1 MFKRKLWRGIT
12 SIFAVL
18 LAIMIPLSSAAF
30 AYTGM
35 INNAL
40 GVQTSRIE
48 EVGDGEPVDTAYYK
62 SDYGDVNNFTME
74 NLNSL
79 LAAEEAH
86 IVSEM
91 EEGSV
96 LLKNENNALPL
107 NKADGTSISLL
118 GYAAFDPLYKPN
130 SGGPGV
136 NQSRTVTLKS
146 AFERAGYT
154 INPVL
159 WSAYEQAGSS
169 RGGSFGSVSYATGE
183 YGSEVYTDQV
193 TNSFQQYGDVAVIV
207 FARSGGEGRDLP
219 ISDTESNNGKSHLA
233 LLPNEISLMEMVK
246 RYKDNGTFKKVV
258 VLLNSGYAME
268 VEWLNKYGVDACLW
282 IGGPGVTGFT
292 GVVNILTGKANP
304 SGRLVDT
311 YAANSLSSPAV
322 QNAGDFTFTNVAE
335 IESTISDPAY
345 QTAKYLVAAEGIYIG
360 YRYYETR
367 YEDCILGQG
376 NANGNAGVFASTGGN
391 WNYADEV
398 SYPFGFGLSYTTFEQ
413 TLDSLTENDDNTFT
427 AVVTVRNTGSVAG
440 KDVVQLYVQTP
451 YTQENIQ
458 NKVEKSAIQLVG
470 FGKTKELKPQEEQQI
485 TITVDKYLLASYD
498 NTLEVDGAKGCYI
511 LDAGDYY
518 FAIGDD
524 AHDALN
530 NVLAAKGATGMV
542 DHEGNSVTPDS
553 ASTTKKWALN
563 AKDTE
568 TYRYSQYTGAR
579 VSNQFDDMDINYWQ
593 KNAVTYLTRSDWQGT
608 FPKPVELSANAEMIK
623 AIDGYNYVK
632 PEDAPSVTSFKQGVG
647 SGLTIVSMKGLSYD
661 DPLWEDFLN
670 QFSIDELAKILIDQ
684 LGTEAVSKVS
694 KPSQT
699 NTDGP
704 DGAQMS
710 YMIHD
715 ETGTLVNSG
724 VPGTLYPNQ
733 VVLASTWNADL
744 ISTRGNFLG
753 EDALITHTA
762 QLWSPGADIHRTP
775 FSGRNFEYYSED
787 SYLSYLCSGIEVK
800 AMTDKGVNAA
810 IKHFASNDQETN
822 RSGMNTFMT
831 EQTFRQSCLRGFEGA
846 FTIGKAKGTMTALN
860 RLGCTYAG
868 ASGAMLNN
876 VLRGEWGFQ
885 GVCITDAATASS
897 FYVHTV
903 DCVVN
908 GIDMFCM
915 SPASRA
921 DEVVSRIN
929 QGDGYVLSCL
939 RNTNHN
945 FYYAFAN
952 SNLMNGIS
960 SNTRIIPLTPWW
972 QTAIIGVD
980 IGLGVLTAAALVI
993 YLVTLVRSREKA

>member
-1 MFKRKLWRGIT
+1 MSNGYDNLCLNILQGNGAAIVVNERGNDPYT
-12 SIFAVL
+12 AKGGSHYVPKST
-18 LAIMIPLSSAAF
+18 AI
-30 AYTGM
+30 
-35 INNAL
+35 
-40 GVQTSRIE
+40 RE
-48 EVGDGEPVDTAYYK
+48 EHLTMKP
-62 SDYGDVNNFTME
+62 TME
-74 NLNSL
+74 IL
-79 LAAEEAH
+79 
-86 IVSEM
+86 
-91 EEGSV
+91 
-96 LLKNENNALPL
+96 EN
-107 NKADGTSISLL
+107 
-118 GYAAFDPLYKPN
+118 
-130 SGGPGV
+130 
-136 NQSRTVTLKS
+136 
-146 AFERAGYT
+146 
-154 INPVL
+154 
-159 WSAYEQAGSS
+159 
-169 RGGSFGSVSYATGE
+169 
-183 YGSEVYTDQV
+183 
-193 TNSFQQYGDVAVIV
+193 
-207 FARSGGEGRDLP
+207 
-219 ISDTESNNGKSHLA
+219 
-233 LLPNEISLMEMVK
+233 VK
-246 RYKDNGTFKKVV
+246 
-258 VLLNSGYAME
+258 
-268 VEWLNKYGVDACLW
+268 
-282 IGGPGVTGFT
+282 
-292 GVVNILTGKANP
+292 
-304 SGRLVDT
+304 
-311 YAANSLSSPAV
+311 
-322 QNAGDFTFTNVAE
+322 Q
-335 IESTISDPAY
+335 
-345 QTAKYLVAAEGIYIG
+345 
-360 YRYYETR
+360 
-367 YEDCILGQG
+367 
-376 NANGNAGVFASTGGN
+376 
-391 WNYADEV
+391 
-398 SYPFGFGLSYTTFEQ
+398 
-413 TLDSLTENDDNTFT
+413 
-427 AVVTVRNTGSVAG
+427 
-440 KDVVQLYVQTP
+440 
-451 YTQENIQ
+451 
-458 NKVEKSAIQLVG
+458 
-470 FGKTKELKPQEEQQI
+470 
-485 TITVDKYLLASYD
+485 
-498 NTLEVDGAKGCYI
+498 
-511 LDAGDYY
+511 
-518 FAIGDD
+518 
-524 AHDALN
+524 
-530 NVLAAKGATGMV
+530 
-542 DHEGNSVTPDS
+542 DS
-553 ASTTKKWALN
+553 ARN
-563 AKDTE
+563 
-568 TYRYSQYTGAR
+568 
-579 VSNQFDDMDINYWQ
+579 
-593 KNAVTYLTRSDWQGT
+593 
-608 FPKPVELSANAEMIK
+608 K

-632 PEDAPSVTSFKQGVG
+632 PEDAPSVTSFKQGVD

-684 LGTEAVSKVS
+684 LGTEAISKVS

-724 VPGTLYPNQ
+724 VPGTLYPNE
-733 VVLASTWNADL
+733 VVLASTWNANL

-753 EDALITHTA
+753 EDALITHTS

-921 DEVVSRIN
+921 DEIVSRIN

-960 SNTRIIPLTPWW
+960 SNTRIITLTPWW